1 MKKLALGIVAIL
13 TVVSS
18 GFSQTSRPQTPRPAP
33 SARQGIEP
41 GRYQIFFSPVARAD
55 VYLVDTATGRIWR
68 PMNITNA
75 EQPGLS
81 GSPQVWMFQDRLD
94 NHEQLAEWF
103 SMYRKIPERS
113 TPEPSTPEPFTPQPS
128 APSPAPLEPPVPPL
142 AK

>member
-1 MKKLALGIVAIL
+1 MRNGVAKEDAVKKLAFGIIAIL

-18 GFSQTSRPQTPRPAP
+18 GLSQTTRPQTPRPAQ
-33 SARQGIEP
+33 SARQGMEP

-68 PMNITNA
+68 PINITNA

-103 SMYRKIPERS
+103 SMYRKIPA
-113 TPEPSTPEPFTPQPS
+113 PSAPPS
-128 APSPAPLEPPVPPL
+128 LAPSPAPSEPPAPPPPN
-142 AK
+142 